1 MEALAWLP
9 YDHVMTI
16 QEAPLAPTLLMLLT
30 VASVLALAAFTI
42 VQLARRHLRS
52 ARWLGT
58 VVGAIV
64 LIYSGALIGVGMTS
78 QAVRLPTGGTKCFDD
93 WCASMTGARA
103 DEVRHMLL
111 VDVEL
116 ENRGRGRPMRSN
128 LAAAYVAVDSRVISP
143 MNGQVLHTLLEAGRS
158 VPVELAFN
166 LPSSMRDA
174 LFVVTEGG
182 AGPGPGMI
190 TIGDEDSP
198 FHPRAGWPL
207 GLTASARI

>member
-1 MEALAWLP
+1 
-9 YDHVMTI
+9 
-16 QEAPLAPTLLMLLT
+16 
-30 VASVLALAAFTI
+30 
-42 VQLARRHLRS
+42 
-52 ARWLGT
+52 
-58 VVGAIV
+58 
-64 LIYSGALIGVGMTS
+64 
-78 QAVRLPTGGTKCFDD
+78 
-93 WCASMTGARA
+93 
-103 DEVRHMLL
+103 MLL

-116 ENRGRGRPMRSN
+116 KNRGRGRPMRSN

-143 MNGQVLHTLLEAGRS
+143 MNGQVLHTTLEAGRS

-166 LPSSMRDA
+166 LPSGMRDA

-207 GLTASARI
+207 GLLRTTGTRLRSCGRLHGTPQDAAG